1 MSSNVRGEVL
11 ESAARGAAALPPAAV
26 ALACL
31 ILRDHAPCPL
41 WVAFIPAALAWASIG
56 LAGPSMQSLLGSLA
70 LSVALSPL
78 LAAGLVSLP
87 SSPSEASAVVLT
99 ALRQSVAATIVIAVP
114 LALVSA
120 SVGGTVRGFLDRAK
134 PPTWVR

>member
-1 MSSNVRGEVL
+1 ML
-11 ESAARGAAALPPAAV
+11 QSAVRGAAALPPAGI

-31 ILRDHAPCPL
+31 VLRDHVPCPL
-41 WVAFIPAALAWASIG
+41 WIVFIPPFLAWASIG
-56 LAGPSMQSLLGSLA
+56 LAGLDMQSLLGSLA

-78 LAAGLVSLP
+78 LATGLVLIP
-87 SSPSEASAVVLT
+87 SGPSEASRVAFT
-99 ALRQSVAATIVIAVP
+99 ALRQSIAATIGIVAP

-120 SVGGTVRGFLDRAK
+120 SIGGAIRASLDRAK